1 MPNPK
6 KKKKPLVYPVV
17 FMVAITMVFTT
28 GLATLNAATTDR
40 IKTQEAIKNQ
50 TSLLY
55 VFDQTVPDG
64 IEAIGAQYDALI
76 TQKGSGDSRYY
87 EAYVDDTLVGY
98 AFPFSGSG
106 LWGTIWGYIALT
118 PDLSQVMG
126 VDFIK
131 HSETPGLGGRIS
143 EQWYRDQFRGITLS
157 DSAAPIVYRPSDGGN
172 VDSITGA
179 TLTSQA
185 VRNMINDA
193 LAHIRSAWKGDI

>member
-6 KKKKPLVYPVV
+6 KKKKPLLYPVV
-17 FMVAITMVFTT
+17 FMIAITMIFTT
-28 GLATLNAATTDR
+28 GLASLNALTADR
-40 IKTQEAIKNQ
+40 INTQEAIKNQ
-50 TSLLY
+50 RSLLY
-55 VFDQTVPDG
+55 VFNQNIPDSL
-64 IEAIGAQYDALI
+64 EEIGAQYDATI
-76 TQKGSGDSRYY
+76 TQKDSGNSRYY
-87 EAYVDDTLVGY
+87 EAYVDGKLIGY

-118 PDLSQVMG
+118 PDLSQVVG

-143 EQWYRDQFRGITLS
+143 ENWYRDQFRGITLS
-157 DSAAPIVYRPSDGGN
+157 DKTDPIVYRPSDGGN

-193 LAHIRSAWKGDI
+193 LLKIRNNWKGEL